1 MTSSAYC
8 CLPIPEKKSN
18 TLNLPYISL
27 LRFYL
32 CPLFR
37 FSAEFDFRTYDSEG
51 VILYAESLDHS
62 AWFLIALRNGKIE
75 IQFKNEYTTKI
86 TTGGKVINDGLW
98 NTVCF
103 IKNLPTLT
111 QFV

>member
-1 MTSSAYC
+1 MLFVSTRKKINAWS
-8 CLPIPEKKSN
+8 LPCF
-18 TLNLPYISL
+18 SL
-27 LRFYL
+27 LRLSL

-62 AWFLIALRNGKIE
+62 AWFLIALRDGKIE
-75 IQFKNEYTTKI
+75 IQFKNEHTTQI
-86 TTGGKVINDGLW
+86 TTGGKVINNGLW
-98 NTVCF
+98 NMVCF
-103 IKNLPTLT
+103 VDFGNNLPNLT

>member
-1 MTSSAYC
+1 M
-8 CLPIPEKKSN
+8 
-18 TLNLPYISL
+18 L
-27 LRFYL
+27 LRLSL

-51 VILYAESLDHS
+51 VILYAESSDHS
-62 AWFLIALRNGKIE
+62 AWFLIALREGKIE
-75 IQFKNEYTTKI
+75 IQFKNEYTAKV

-98 NTVCF
+98 NMVRFAEF
-103 IKNLPTLT
+103 IKNLSTLM

>member
-1 MTSSAYC
+1 MHSAFR
-8 CLPIPEKKSN
+8 
-18 TLNLPYISL
+18 ISL
-27 LRFYL
+27 LRFSL
-32 CPLFR
+32 CPLCR

-62 AWFLIALRNGKIE
+62 CWFLIALRDGKIE

-86 TTGGKVINDGLW
+86 TTGGKVINNGLW

-103 IKNLPTLT
+103 TDFRKNISTLT
-111 QFV
+111 QFVSHH